1 MTTPQRRRPASSG
14 QRPGGTVPR
23 QTRSGAG
30 SPSSRTGGPT
40 PRDGKARGGRPLP
53 AGGSLY
59 TPGAGKTRSSLE
71 RSSARPLVFLH
82 QLPGWLPPLAMLAL
96 LIAGFALPGWIG
108 ATALA
113 LVAVVLGWL
122 GYVSWPAL
130 AARGR
135 LLRVA
140 AVACVVALAVIQA
153 GR

>member
-1 MTTPQRRRPASSG
+1 M
-14 QRPGGTVPR
+14 
-23 QTRSGAG
+23 
-30 SPSSRTGGPT
+30 
-40 PRDGKARGGRPLP
+40 
-53 AGGSLY
+53 
-59 TPGAGKTRSSLE
+59 
-71 RSSARPLVFLH
+71 FLH